1 VTAHLDIRQATPED
15 VPLLLDFI
23 RELAQ
28 YERLTHLLAVTERQ
42 LALEL
47 FGANSRVEALL
58 AHCDGEPAAFAV
70 YFHNFSTFL
79 GRRGLYLEDLF
90 VRPPFRRRG
99 CGRAMLVELARIAHE
114 RACGRFE
121 WTVLDWNKP
130 AIDFYRSLGAD
141 VLEDWRIC
149 RVTGAALEQLA
160 ESAMPRP
167 DLAPPADP
175 QEE

>member
-1 VTAHLDIRQATPED
+1 MSARLDIRQATAED
-15 VPLLLDFI
+15 VPVVLDFI
-23 RELAQ
+23 RELAE
-28 YERLTHLLAVTERQ
+28 YERLTHLLAITERQ
-42 LALEL
+42 LAEEL
-47 FGANSRVEALL
+47 FGANSSVETLL

-79 GRRGLYLEDLF
+79 GRKGLYLEDLY
-90 VRPPFRRRG
+90 VRPAYRRRG
-99 CGRAMLVELARIAHE
+99 YGRAMLVELARIAHE
-114 RACGRFE
+114 RGCGRFE

-160 ESAMPRP
+160 ESAMPGRDPALPP
-167 DLAPPADP
+167 DP
-175 QEE
+175 EE

>member
-1 VTAHLDIRQATPED
+1 MNRPLAIRRATEQD
-15 VPLLLDFI
+15 VPVLLDFI
-23 RELAQ
+23 RELAE
-28 YERLTHLLAVTERQ
+28 YERLTHLLAITEQQ
-42 LALEL
+42 LAQEL

-99 CGRAMLVELARIAHE
+99 YGRAMLVELARIAHE

-141 VLEDWRIC
+141 LLEDWRIC
-149 RVTGAALEQLA
+149 RLTGAALEQLA
-160 ESAMPRP
+160 ESATPRP
-167 DLAPPADP
+167 DLARPADA
-175 QEE
+175 EEE